1 MRIYLRKNKEA
12 YDRGK
17 NLKTGTNNALWED
30 VIELDG
36 KKFIMKAWPF
46 NTPWGKQDLLLNLE
60 VYGQDKEE
68 G

>member
-17 NLKTGTNNALWED
+17 NTKTGTNNALWQD
-30 VIELDG
+30 IVKIDG
-36 KKFIMKAWPF
+36 KDFLIKAWPF
-46 NTPWGKQDLLLNLE
+46 NTSYGKQDLLINME
-60 VYGQDKEE
+60 VHGQDKEE